1 MENMNINGRLGET
14 QRMDGDKRRRL
25 EGGLGDNN
33 GGGQFLGLSGDRKG
47 KNGRGGGGDLEVIS
61 ESIRL
66 RDVKAVREGE
76 RRAE

>member
-33 GGGQFLGLSGDRKG
+33 GGGGNS
-47 KNGRGGGGDLEVIS
+47 
-61 ESIRL
+61 
-66 RDVKAVREGE
+66 
-76 RRAE
+76 

>member
-1 MENMNINGRLGET
+1 MGISGE
-14 QRMDGDKRRRL
+14 
-25 EGGLGDNN
+25 GLRVAWVTTM